1 MKNKDI
7 SIGVIGLGYVGLPL
21 ANGLS
26 KNFRT
31 NGYDINSKKILEL
44 KKGYDQTNELK
55 KINKSLKLT
64 VKLKDLEDCNFYIF
78 CLPTPVNNKK
88 KPDLKILNESLK
100 LVSDIYNPGDTI
112 ILESTFYPGATE
124 ELVNKYFKKDN
135 KKINIGYSPER
146 INPGD
151 KKNIISKITKVVS
164 ANNISTLNIMKKI
177 YGSLNNNN
185 IYAAKSIKVAE
196 AAKLIENVQ
205 RDLNIGLINELS
217 QIFDKIDIS
226 VHDVLSA
233 AKTKWNF
240 LNFTPGL
247 VGGHCIGVDPYYL
260 TYIAEHIGVNP
271 KVINAGRTIN
281 DKMHYELGKIFLKKI
296 KYNFQELKK
305 FNLLI
310 LGLSF
315 KENTNDIRNSK
326 VFDLCSYLKK
336 LGHSVYV
343 YDPLVK
349 KNISNKNFVF
359 KNRLDFSKKFH
370 GIFLAVPHL
379 KILKKIRSITQKTKK
394 NAVLFDFKNSL
405 SSTQMKKIS
414 KQLL

>member
-7 SIGVIGLGYVGLPL
+7 SIAVIGLGYVGLPL

-26 KNFRT
+26 KNFKT
-31 NGYDINSKKILEL
+31 IGYDINSNKISEL
-44 KKGYDQTNELK
+44 KVGHDQTNELK

-64 VKLKDLEDCNFYIF
+64 SKLKDLEDCNFYIF
-78 CLPTPVNNKK
+78 CLPTPVDNNK
-88 KPDLKILNESLK
+88 KPDLKILNKSLK
-100 LVSDIYNPGDTI
+100 LVSNIYNPDDTI

-124 ELVNKYFKKDN
+124 ELVNKYFKKGQ

-164 ANNISTLNIMKKI
+164 ANNTSTLNIMKKI

-185 IYAAKSIKVAE
+185 IYAATNIKVAE

-240 LNFTPGL
+240 LNFKPGL

-260 TYIAEHIGVNP
+260 KYLCDKVKFKP
-271 KVINAGRTIN
+271 KVFMSARNTNEDMIYFY
-281 DKMHYELGKIFLKKI
+281 KKKI
-296 KYNFQELKK
+296 IKNFDSKSK
-305 FNLLI
+305 I
-310 LGLSF
+310 LYLGVTF
-315 KENTNDIRNSK
+315 KENTKDLRNSK
-326 VFDLCSYLKK
+326 YLDLLKIISK
-336 LGHSVYV
+336 NHKVHY
-343 YDPLVK
+343 YDPLAKNLGKLDYNLIKYK
-349 KNISNKNFVF
+349 KQLYDVI
-359 KNRLDFSKKFH
+359 
-370 GIFLAVPHL
+370 IFAVPHNKL
-379 KILKKIRSITQKTKK
+379 FYFLKKNLKSLIKTNGTFIDLNNNYKFPLNK
-394 NAVLFDFKNSL
+394 SAKYICL
-405 SSTQMKKIS
+405 
-414 KQLL
+414 

>member
-124 ELVNKYFKKDN
+124 ELVNKYFKKNN

-151 KKNIISKITKVVS
+151 KKNIISKITKIVS

-240 LNFTPGL
+240 LNFKPGL
-247 VGGHCIGVDPYYL
+247 VGGHCIGIDPYYL
-260 TYIAEHIGVNP
+260 KYLCDKVKFKP
-271 KVINAGRTIN
+271 KVFMSARNTN
-281 DKMHYELGKIFLKKI
+281 EDMIFFYKKKI
-296 KYNFQELKK
+296 LKY
-305 FNLLI
+305 FNSKSKI
-310 LGLSF
+310 LYLGVTF
-315 KENTNDIRNSK
+315 KENTNDLRNSK
-326 VFDLCSYLKK
+326 YLDLLKIISK
-336 LGHSVYV
+336 NHKVHY
-343 YDPLVK
+343 YDPLAKNLDKLDKNLIKYK
-349 KNISNKNFVF
+349 KQVYDIV
-359 KNRLDFSKKFH
+359 
-370 GIFLAVPHL
+370 IFAVPHNKLFYFL
-379 KILKKIRSITQKTKK
+379 KNNLKSLIKTNGTFIDLNK
-394 NAVLFDFKNSL
+394 NYKFPLNK
-405 SSTQMKKIS
+405 STKYIC
-414 KQLL
+414 L

>member
-7 SIGVIGLGYVGLPL
+7 SIAVIGLGYVGLPL

-26 KNFRT
+26 KNFKT
-31 NGYDINSKKILEL
+31 IGYDINSNKITEL
-44 KKGYDQTNELK
+44 KVGHDQTNELK

-64 VKLKDLEDCNFYIF
+64 SKLKDLEDCNFYIF
-78 CLPTPVNNKK
+78 CLPTPVDNNK
-88 KPDLKILNESLK
+88 KPDLKILNKSLK
-100 LVSDIYNPGDTI
+100 LVSNIYNPDDTI

-124 ELVNKYFKKDN
+124 ELVNKYFKKDQ

-164 ANNISTLNIMKKI
+164 ANNTSTLNIMKKI

-185 IYAAKSIKVAE
+185 IYAATNIKVAE

-240 LNFTPGL
+240 LNFKPGL

-260 TYIAEHIGVNP
+260 KYLCDKVKFKP
-271 KVINAGRTIN
+271 KVFMSARNTNEDMISFY
-281 DKMHYELGKIFLKKI
+281 KKKI
-296 KYNFQELKK
+296 IKNFDSKSK
-305 FNLLI
+305 I
-310 LGLSF
+310 LYLGVTF
-315 KENTNDIRNSK
+315 KENTNDLRNSK
-326 VFDLCSYLKK
+326 YLDLLKIISK
-336 LGHSVYV
+336 NHKVHY
-343 YDPLVK
+343 YDPLAKNLGKLDNNLIKYK
-349 KNISNKNFVF
+349 KQLYDVI
-359 KNRLDFSKKFH
+359 
-370 GIFLAVPHL
+370 IFAVPHNKL
-379 KILKKIRSITQKTKK
+379 FYFLKKNLKSLIKTNGTFIDLNNNYKFPLNK
-394 NAVLFDFKNSL
+394 SAKYICL
-405 SSTQMKKIS
+405 
-414 KQLL
+414 